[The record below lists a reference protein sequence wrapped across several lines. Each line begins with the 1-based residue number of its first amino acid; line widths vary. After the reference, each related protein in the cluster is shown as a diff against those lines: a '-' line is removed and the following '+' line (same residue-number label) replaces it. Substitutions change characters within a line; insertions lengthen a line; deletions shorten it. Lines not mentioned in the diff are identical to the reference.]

1 MDFSFTPKQETLRD
15 TVRKFAER
23 EIEPKVR
30 DMDET
35 DEVPMDLIKRMAELG
50 LLGIMIPN
58 DYGGTDMGHVAR
70 MIVIEEIGRV
80 SAAMAH
86 TLAILHVG
94 QGPILYD
101 GTEDQKRK
109 WLPSLAKGQT
119 LATLALTE
127 PTGGSDV
134 RNMQTTA
141 RPEGD
146 NYVLNGRK
154 CFITNSHIAD
164 LFGVVGKMVDGD
176 LSCFLVEKDAP
187 GFKLGREENKFGL
200 RGCSSGEII
209 LDNCVV
215 PRENLVG
222 EEGKGLRVALSSIS
236 NLGRPGVGA
245 VALGIVRRCLEEVAK
260 YSNQRVLYGKPIIKL
275 QAIQWYVT
283 DIYMD
288 YEISRMLT
296 YHAAWLRDR
305 GERCDAENSMA
316 KFWATEAAVRCAVKA
331 ISVFGGY
338 GNLKEFVPQRLL
350 RDAEPLISAGG
361 TSEIMRMIMARK
373 ASAFP

>member
-200 RGCSSGEII
+200 RGCISGEII